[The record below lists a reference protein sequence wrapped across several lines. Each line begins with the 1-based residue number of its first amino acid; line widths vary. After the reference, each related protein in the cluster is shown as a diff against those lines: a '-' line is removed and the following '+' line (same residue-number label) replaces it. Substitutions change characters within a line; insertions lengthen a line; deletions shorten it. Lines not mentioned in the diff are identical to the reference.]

1 MKIRADQLNSHLQG
15 ALQKKQLLPIFMIS
29 GDEPLLSQEAAD
41 LVRASARELG
51 YKERETFYVEGKFDW
66 NQVFNETSS
75 MSLFADKKILEL
87 RITNGKPGDQ
97 GSKALCELCENLNQ
111 DNLLLV
117 ILPKLDKNA
126 QRSKWVK
133 ALEAQGAHIQVW
145 PVTADQLPK
154 WIKQRLNQAGIDASA
169 EAVTILAERVE
180 GNLLA
185 AIQEIEKL
193 KLLAV
198 KGKVD
203 ANAMSAV
210 VADSARYDLFE
221 FVDKALSGDAQSA
234 ARALRGLQN
243 EGTDP
248 LTLLWALTRELRT
261 LVKASQKVNQ
271 GEHSDW
277 ALKKSGVWDKR
288 IPLFRSAPRRLSP
301 AHLRMLLYQA
311 GAIDR
316 GVKGLRTA
324 EIWDEMTTLVLSLS
338 GSQTLTPKNIK
349 ALLQ

>member
-1 MKIRADQLNSHLQG
+1 MKVRAEQLTSHLQD
-15 ALQKKQLLPIFMIS
+15 ALQKKQLMPIFVIS

-41 LVRASARELG
+41 AVRSTARELG
-51 YKERETFYVEGKFDW
+51 FTERETFYVEGKFDW

-75 MSLFADKKILEL
+75 MSLFAEKKILEL
-87 RITNGKPGDQ
+87 RIKNGRPGDQ
-97 GSKALCELCENLNQ
+97 GSKALCELCENLSE
-111 DNLLLV
+111 DYLLLV
-117 ILPKLDKNA
+117 ILPKLDKNV

-133 ALEAQGAHIQVW
+133 TLEAKGAHIQVW
-145 PVTADQLPK
+145 PVSGHQLPR
-154 WIKQRLNQAGIDASA
+154 WIKQRLGQAGIDASQ
-169 EAVTILAERVE
+169 EAINILAERVE

-203 ANAMSAV
+203 ATAMSTV

-234 ARALRGLQN
+234 AQALRGLQN
-243 EGTDP
+243 EGSDP
-248 LTLLWALTRELRT
+248 LNLLWAITREIRT
-261 LVKASQKVNQ
+261 LVKANQ
-271 GEHSDW
+271 LVALGEHSDW
-277 ALKKSGVWDKR
+277 ALKKAGVWDSR
-288 IPLFRSAPRRLSP
+288 IPLFRSALRRLSP

-324 EIWDEMTTLVLSLS
+324 SVWDEMTTLVLSLS
-338 GSQTLTPKNIK
+338 GSHTLTPKNVK
-349 ALLQ
+349 TLLQ

>member
-1 MKIRADQLNSHLQG
+1 M
-15 ALQKKQLLPIFMIS
+15 
-29 GDEPLLSQEAAD
+29 
-41 LVRASARELG
+41 
-51 YKERETFYVEGKFDW
+51 
-66 NQVFNETSS
+66 
-75 MSLFADKKILEL
+75 
-87 RITNGKPGDQ
+87 
-97 GSKALCELCENLNQ
+97 
-111 DNLLLV
+111 
-117 ILPKLDKNA
+117 
-126 QRSKWVK
+126 
-133 ALEAQGAHIQVW
+133 W

-203 ANAMSAV
+203 ASAMSAV

-248 LTLLWALTRELRT
+248 LTLLWALTRELHTSEGQSEDQSR
-261 LVKASQKVNQ
+261 
-271 GEHSDW
+271 
-277 ALKKSGVWDKR
+277 
-288 IPLFRSAPRRLSP
+288 
-301 AHLRMLLYQA
+301 
-311 GAIDR
+311 
-316 GVKGLRTA
+316 
-324 EIWDEMTTLVLSLS
+324 
-338 GSQTLTPKNIK
+338 
-349 ALLQ
+349 